1 MDLRHI
7 KEICKWIVD
16 NKIKGIN
23 EIQKELVKIV
33 IDYSTTERD
42 IVFAIELL
50 NLFLLLNCGY

>member
-1 MDLRHI
+1 M
-7 KEICKWIVD
+7 D

-23 EIQKELVKIV
+23 EIQKELVKIA

-50 NLFLLLNCGY
+50 KIFLLSNCGY

>member
-1 MDLRHI
+1 MDLRYM
-7 KEICKWIVD
+7 KEFCKWIVG
-16 NKIKGIN
+16 NKIKKVN

-50 NLFLLLNCGY
+50 KMFLLSNCGY